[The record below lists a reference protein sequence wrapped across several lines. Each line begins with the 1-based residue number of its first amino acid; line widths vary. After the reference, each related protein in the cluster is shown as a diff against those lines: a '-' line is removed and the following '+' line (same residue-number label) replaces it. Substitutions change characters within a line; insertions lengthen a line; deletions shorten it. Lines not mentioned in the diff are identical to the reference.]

1 MFYRVVLCAA
11 VAAAQS
17 GVTDPCASVRCP
29 QACEVDAAGQA
40 VCVSANSTGN
50 NTACVQCFAAPCQ
63 VAQCDA
69 GLVCEADDCACT
81 HKCVKP
87 APMNTTAPTVHP
99 CATLRCSMG
108 CEVDAAGNAY
118 CVQPTQNDTKPPT
131 PTDKPACVQCF
142 AAPCQ
147 VAQCDAGLVCEA
159 DDCTCTHKCVKP
171 APMNTTAPTVHP
183 CATLRCS
190 MGCEVDAAGNAYCVQ
205 PSKNDTKP
213 PTPTDKPA
221 CVQCF
226 AAPCQ
231 VAQCDAG
238 LVCEADDCT
247 CTHKCVKPAPM
258 NTTAPTVHPCATLR
272 CSMGCE
278 VDAAG
283 NAYCVQPSKNDTKP
297 PTPTDKPCVQCF
309 AAPCQVA
316 QCDAGLVCEADDCT
330 CTHKC
335 VKPAPMNT
343 TAPTVHPCATL
354 RCSMGCEVDAAGNAY
369 CVKPSK
375 NDTKPPTPTDKP
387 ACVQCFAAP
396 CQVAQCDAGLVC
408 EADDCTCTH
417 KCVKPAP
424 MNTTAPT
431 VHPCATLRCSMGCEV
446 DAAGN
451 AYCVQPSKNDTKPPT
466 PATCTPYNE
475 SKMCIALAGWC
486 YNPAKCECG
495 DFGPLSDCDAC
506 KTAKCEDNYKCVS
519 SGCGGC
525 SHQCVKEDIPKPTDL
540 PAKECETA
548 SGELVKDGASV
559 RMDCNTCTCS
569 NGMLRCTKMA
579 CPAPT
584 DKPTDKPAC
593 VQCFAAPCQVA
604 QCDAGLVCE
613 ADDCTCTHKC
623 VKPAPMNTTAPTVH
637 PCATLRCSMGC
648 EVDAAGNAYC
658 VKPSKNDT
666 KPPTPTDKPT
676 DKPAC
681 VQCFAAPCQVA
692 QCDAGLVCEADDCAC
707 THKCVKPAQND
718 TKPPVASGCTTD
730 ADCGASEW
738 CRTARLPTMNS
749 YLECADFAVRE
760 CVKRVGVGASCNGFT
775 LPCATDRCEEGLEC
789 PCADPTCDLP
799 GKCQKPTDKPTPVQN
814 TTAPAPCLQVRC
826 KENPCNLADC
836 APGFTCK
843 ENYCGGCNF
852 ECVKEDIPKPTDL
865 PAKECETASGELVK
879 DGASVR
885 MDCNTCTC
893 SNGMLRCTKM
903 ACPAPTDKP
912 TDKPACVQCFAAPC
926 QVAQCDAGL
935 VCEADDCTCTHKC
948 VKPAPMNTTA
958 PTVHPCAT
966 LRCSMGCEVDAA
978 GNAYCVKPSK
988 NDTKP
993 PTPTDKPACPQCFVA
1008 PCQVAKCDA
1017 GLVCQADDCACS
1029 HKCVKPA
1036 QNDTKPPVD
1045 GENCKTS
1052 TGMIKHGTSGK
1063 VDCNTCRCFD
1073 GKLACTKMYC
1083 PPTKEKSCKMDNGKM
1098 LKHNES
1104 TAVDCNTCTCMDGDL
1119 MCTEMA
1125 CVKSCT
1131 LENGEVVK
1139 EGERFKKDC
1148 NTCWCNGGKVGCTEM
1163 ACGAPTNYTCDEV
1176 RTLAPWTHEQRLWCC
1191 ENKKQGCTVVQD
1203 KREKCMAAEKS
1214 GATVDAAFKADCC
1227 NSSNVMCPEPKFA
1240 DCSAPKDDEREWC
1253 CRVMQKGCTMTCDA
1267 QKMDLVQATYC
1278 CNTFGSKCTDD
1289 YKNEQK
1295 TLDKQE
1301 LKKAAKKVWKQIK
1314 QDVKGAIED
1323 IFENPKAVLRRIRM
1337 TLFRGS
1343 ATLAQNPQNLVV
1355 TLIAAYTKDGQ
1366 MPPTDV
1372 ADQWRVD
1379 IPHSWNE
1386 ENHAEEHAVVADK
1399 SWSTSGAS
1407 DARAAVVLQSGDSD
1421 QKYYFEYR
1429 VEGTD
1434 EQVGQSVAEMEE
1446 SVGSGK
1452 LADNSGGMTV
1462 PVGSTMP
1469 IAVTGASD
1477 KPEESSESSD
1487 SGMGWLFAVI
1497 GSLGAL
1503 CMGGLVAFVI
1513 FQRKQRQ
1520 QNENELFIGQLEE
1533 LTASLPDPEVAQT
1546 GSV

>member
-1 MFYRVVLCAA
+1 MKFFPVVLCAA
-11 VAAAQS
+11 VAAAQQL
-17 GVTDPCASVRCP
+17 TDPCASVRCP

-40 VCVSANSTGN
+40 VCVSANVTDTCTPYTLQTEDCAKDQCYSSSLCSCQPMSYVRCADACSTAGTKCDTGFKCVSNYCGSCSFQCVKEGN
-50 NTACVQCFAAPCQ
+50 TTTPVDTKPPAPTDKPTDKPACVQCFAAPCQ

-87 APMNTTAPTVHP
+87 A
-99 CATLRCSMG
+99 
-108 CEVDAAGNAY
+108 
-118 CVQPTQNDTKPPT
+118 QNDTKPPT
-131 PTDKPACVQCF
+131 PTDKPACPQCLV
-142 AAPCQ
+142 APCQ

-159 DDCTCTHKCVKP
+159 DDC
-171 APMNTTAPTVHP
+171 A
-183 CATLRCS
+183 
-190 MGCEVDAAGNAYCVQ
+190 
-205 PSKNDTKP
+205 
-213 PTPTDKPA
+213 
-221 CVQCF
+221 
-226 AAPCQ
+226 
-231 VAQCDAG
+231 
-238 LVCEADDCT
+238 

-316 QCDAGLVCEADDCT
+316 QCDAGLVCEADDCA

-335 VKPAPMNT
+335 VKPA
-343 TAPTVHPCATL
+343 
-354 RCSMGCEVDAAGNAY
+354 
-369 CVKPSK
+369 
-375 NDTKPPTPTDKP
+375 
-387 ACVQCFAAP
+387 Q
-396 CQVAQCDAGLVC
+396 
-408 EADDCTCTH
+408 
-417 KCVKPAP
+417 
-424 MNTTAPT
+424 
-431 VHPCATLRCSMGCEV
+431 
-446 DAAGN
+446 
-451 AYCVQPSKNDTKPPT
+451 NDTKPPT

-495 DFGPLSDCDAC
+495 DFGPLADCDAC

-613 ADDCTCTHKC
+613 
-623 VKPAPMNTTAPTVH
+623 
-637 PCATLRCSMGC
+637 S
-648 EVDAAGNAYC
+648 
-658 VKPSKNDT
+658 
-666 KPPTPTDKPT
+666 
-676 DKPAC
+676 
-681 VQCFAAPCQVA
+681 
-692 QCDAGLVCEADDCAC
+692 DDCAC

-738 CRTARLPTMNS
+738 CRTAVLPTTNAF
-749 YLECADFAVRE
+749 LECADSAVRE

-865 PAKECETASGELVK
+865 PAKECKTASGELVK

-935 VCEADDCTCTHKC
+935 VCEADDCACTHKCVKPAQNDTKPPTPATCTPYNESKMCIALAGWCYNPAKCECGDFGPLADCDACKTAKCEDNYKCVSSGCGGCSHQCVKEDIPKPTDLPAKECETASGELVKDGASVRMDCNTCTCSNGMLMCTKMACPAPTDKPTDKPACVQCFAAPCQVAQCDAGLVCEADDCACTHKC

-978 GNAYCVKPSK
+978 GNAYCVQPSK

-1017 GLVCQADDCACS
+1017 GLVCEADDCACT

-1104 TAVDCNTCTCMDGDL
+1104 TAVDCNTCTCMDGYL

-1125 CVKSCT
+1125 CAKPSCT

-1253 CRVMQKGCTMTCDA
+1253 CRVMKKGCTMTCDA

-1399 SWSTSGAS
+1399 SWSTSGTS

-1520 QNENELFIGQLEE
+1520 QAENELYAGQMEE
-1533 LTASLPDPEVAQT
+1533 LSPSMNDSESTPMREC